1 MKDILS
7 DIIADKRVEIDG
19 LKKIVSIDSLYAHA
33 ADHAHAGFAAAI
45 ESAPTAGI
53 IAEFKRRSPSKGW
66 IHRDADPAAIA
77 PGYEDGG
84 AAAMSVLT
92 DGKYFGGSL
101 GDLAAVRPK
110 VRMPILRKDFTIDE
124 YQLHQAKACGADAV
138 LLIAAA
144 ISEAECRRLAR
155 IAHGLGLETLLEV
168 HSDGELSYISDDI
181 DVVGV
186 NNRNLGTFHTDLAAS
201 EYLAPKLPRSL
212 TRISE
217 SGIKSPADIVRLQ
230 MLGYRGFLVGELLMR
245 DGNPP
250 QALRDLL
257 AGCRQLTEAKP

>member
-19 LKKIVSIDSLYAHA
+19 LKKTVSIDSLYAHA
-33 ADHAHAGFAAAI
+33 AGHAHAGFAAAI

-101 GDLAAVRPK
+101 GDLAAVRSK

-250 QALRDLL
+250 QALRELL
-257 AGCRQLTEAKP
+257 AGCRQLIEAKP

>member
-19 LKKIVSIDSLYAHA
+19 LKKTVSIDSLYAHA
-33 ADHAHAGFAAAI
+33 AGHAHAGFAAAI

-66 IHRDADPAAIA
+66 IHRDADPAAIV

-250 QALRDLL
+250 QALRELL